1 LTTYCFWGRTIKD
14 LTLGDRAE
22 IKQLT
27 EREPELLEFHRLY
40 VSNFFEVEKTNIQLD
55 IQFAREEVEKIE
67 KLLSR
72 LNQLRQY

>member
-1 LTTYCFWGRTIKD
+1 MKQ

-40 VSNFFEVEKTNIQLD
+40 VSNYFEVEKTNVQFD

-67 KLLSR
+67 NILRQLD
-72 LNQLRQY
+72 QLRLKAGMQY